1 MNGKITILVFLV
13 TAIVSSASRGNELPS
28 RSDVE
33 RAIVVGAP
41 EILVAHFVSDL
52 DRNSI
57 NQKNEVRKE
66 WDWSVRNVLKR
77 MTFEFVQLD
86 FTDTPEVLVTINE
99 IGSCGSGGC
108 TAHLL
113 KLDGKKPRYLG
124 EVFDSGELIE
134 PSITGVRKPESGF
147 HDFAFRGTGGFN
159 VYTYDPTTRQYRYK
173 KQ

>member
-1 MNGKITILVFLV
+1 MNSKFTFLV
-13 TAIVSSASRGNELPS
+13 CLVIAVVSSDSSANDLPS
-28 RSDVE
+28 RSDIE
-33 RAIVVGAP
+33 RAIVIGAP
-41 EILVAHFVSDL
+41 EILVAHLVSDL

-57 NQKNEVRKE
+57 NQKNQVRKE

-86 FTDTPEVLVTINE
+86 FSDTPEVLVNIHE

-134 PSITGVRKPESGF
+134 PSITGVRKPDSGF
-147 HDFAFRGTGGFN
+147 YDFAFRGTGGFD
-159 VYTYDPTTRQYRYK
+159 VYTYDLTTGQYRYK
-173 KQ
+173 K